1 MNEKTFNRR
10 FEKMEK
16 YIYDE
21 IFLKSN
27 NIEDVLRKGLK
38 KHTMFIVFSNIRFT
52 IMHNCLIRA
61 MEENLFKEDLKKI
74 NREIVKICIYLDK
87 IIDII
92 NKILVIKK

>member
-1 MNEKTFNRR
+1 MNEKTFSRR

-21 IFLKSN
+21 IFVKSDC
-27 NIEDVLRKGLK
+27 IEDVLKKSLK

-52 IMHNCLIRA
+52 IMHNCLIKA
-61 MEENLFKEDLKKI
+61 MEENLFKEDLKRI
-74 NREIVKICIYLDK
+74 NREIIKICIHLDR
-87 IIDII
+87 IIKII